1 MPTTFNWIYLG
12 IPRNAAGAIVVLDP
26 TESTA
31 GSENAS
37 QLLTAQSGLGPRVF
51 GSAGSPLY
59 NSITSAT
66 MINRSGDP
74 AQLDTNTASGSLVDQ
89 FSTNIGAGTQTYNF
103 DALVFYTG
111 TVTYV
116 DGTTASNVVLQ
127 VVQAESGETFLAPPA
142 STATNAALT
151 AKPIRSIQLD
161 AVSSPN
167 ASLLVDRQLGIFDD
181 GVIDGTSGNDSI
193 GPGYVEP
200 GTGGSDQVDGG
211 DGLSSPA
218 TGYNDDV
225 IRAGDGNDTVSAG
238 LGNDSVD
245 GGTGDDIINGGAGSD
260 TLVGGIGADTI
271 DGGTEADTINAGD
284 GNDLVNLTGTFG
296 ADTITG
302 GLGSDTLSG
311 AALAGASTVVFNG
324 GTGTFANGGSTAS
337 FNTIEAVITGA
348 GADSIDAS
356 LNTVAGAVF
365 TTGAGSD
372 TITGGSAAETINAG
386 ADGDVI
392 DGGAGA
398 DTIDAGLGDDRI
410 ALGASHGN
418 DTITGGEGAD
428 TLSGGGLAGAQPATV
443 TFSNGAGTFASSG
456 GTASFNTIET
466 IETGAGADS
475 INAAANTGGASF
487 VTGAGN
493 DSFVGGLGAE
503 TVSGGDG
510 DDTLLTGG
518 GNDSVVAGDGN
529 DSVEAGDGADYVD
542 GGSGADTVD
551 GGAGN
556 DTLLG
561 GADNDLLRGGA
572 GDDSLLGGA
581 GNDILLG
588 GDGDDFLDGG
598 PGANTLTGGAGSDTF
613 IVSSGDIITDFSSG
627 NAGSGTDGDP
637 TNNDRLDLSRF
648 YNQANLD
655 IINAQRGA
663 NGLQPY
669 RSVLGWLK
677 ADQEDDG
684 VLNSLR
690 TANGLPENFTLTIQ
704 NGGTAVSAAALT
716 DETTGV
722 VCFGA
727 DAMIETVDGPVP
739 AGSLKVGDLVLT
751 RDDGYQPIR
760 WVGHRTLT
768 ASDLAANPAFR
779 PIRIRQG
786 ALGGGLPDADLI
798 VSPQHR
804 VLARSKIAERM
815 FGTREVLVA
824 AKQLVVTEGIDIAED
839 LATVTYVHFLFDAHQ
854 IVISNGAE
862 TESLYTGDEALKSIP
877 AEARAEILGL
887 FPELAEDAVRPAA
900 RKMLS
905 GRMARKL
912 AQRHA
917 QNGKKLVA

>member
-337 FNTIEAVITGA
+337 FNTIETVITGA

-356 LNTVAGAVF
+356 LNTAAGAVF

-727 DAMIETVDGPVP
+727 DAMIETADGPVP

>member
-1 MPTTFNWIYLG
+1 
-12 IPRNAAGAIVVLDP
+12 
-26 TESTA
+26 
-31 GSENAS
+31 
-37 QLLTAQSGLGPRVF
+37 
-51 GSAGSPLY
+51 
-59 NSITSAT
+59 
-66 MINRSGDP
+66 
-74 AQLDTNTASGSLVDQ
+74 
-89 FSTNIGAGTQTYNF
+89 
-103 DALVFYTG
+103 
-111 TVTYV
+111 
-116 DGTTASNVVLQ
+116 
-127 VVQAESGETFLAPPA
+127 
-142 STATNAALT
+142 
-151 AKPIRSIQLD
+151 
-161 AVSSPN
+161 
-167 ASLLVDRQLGIFDD
+167 
-181 GVIDGTSGNDSI
+181 
-193 GPGYVEP
+193 
-200 GTGGSDQVDGG
+200 
-211 DGLSSPA
+211 
-218 TGYNDDV
+218 
-225 IRAGDGNDTVSAG
+225 
-238 LGNDSVD
+238 
-245 GGTGDDIINGGAGSD
+245 
-260 TLVGGIGADTI
+260 
-271 DGGTEADTINAGD
+271 
-284 GNDLVNLTGTFG
+284 
-296 ADTITG
+296 
-302 GLGSDTLSG
+302 
-311 AALAGASTVVFNG
+311 ASTVVFNG

-337 FNTIEAVITGA
+337 FNTIEAVTTGA

-727 DAMIETVDGPVP
+727 DAMIETADGPVP

>member
-348 GADSIDAS
+348 GADTIDAGDGND
-356 LNTVAGAVF
+356 LVNLTGTFGA
-365 TTGAGSD
+365 D
-372 TITGGSAAETINAG
+372 TITGG
-386 ADGDVI
+386 
-392 DGGAGA
+392 
-398 DTIDAGLGDDRI
+398 LG
-410 ALGASHGN
+410 S
-418 DTITGGEGAD
+418 D
-428 TLSGGGLAGAQPATV
+428 TLSGLRWRAPRRWCSTAAPAP
-443 TFSNGAGTFASSG
+443 SPM
-456 GTASFNTIET
+456 
-466 IETGAGADS
+466 
-475 INAAANTGGASF
+475 AAAPPAS
-487 VTGAGN
+487 T
-493 DSFVGGLGAE
+493 
-503 TVSGGDG
+503 
-510 DDTLLTGG
+510 
-518 GNDSVVAGDGN
+518 
-529 DSVEAGDGADYVD
+529 
-542 GGSGADTVD
+542 
-551 GGAGN
+551 
-556 DTLLG
+556 
-561 GADNDLLRGGA
+561 R
-572 GDDSLLGGA
+572 
-581 GNDILLG
+581 
-588 GDGDDFLDGG
+588 
-598 PGANTLTGGAGSDTF
+598 
-613 IVSSGDIITDFSSG
+613 
-627 NAGSGTDGDP
+627 
-637 TNNDRLDLSRF
+637 SR
-648 YNQANLD
+648 
-655 IINAQRGA
+655 
-663 NGLQPY
+663 P
-669 RSVLGWLK
+669 
-677 ADQEDDG
+677 
-684 VLNSLR
+684 
-690 TANGLPENFTLTIQ
+690 
-704 NGGTAVSAAALT
+704 
-716 DETTGV
+716 
-722 VCFGA
+722 
-727 DAMIETVDGPVP
+727 
-739 AGSLKVGDLVLT
+739 
-751 RDDGYQPIR
+751 
-760 WVGHRTLT
+760 
-768 ASDLAANPAFR
+768 
-779 PIRIRQG
+779 
-786 ALGGGLPDADLI
+786 
-798 VSPQHR
+798 
-804 VLARSKIAERM
+804 
-815 FGTREVLVA
+815 
-824 AKQLVVTEGIDIAED
+824 
-839 LATVTYVHFLFDAHQ
+839 
-854 IVISNGAE
+854 
-862 TESLYTGDEALKSIP
+862 
-877 AEARAEILGL
+877 
-887 FPELAEDAVRPAA
+887 
-900 RKMLS
+900 
-905 GRMARKL
+905 
-912 AQRHA
+912 
-917 QNGKKLVA
+917 